1 MNNLI
6 FEYRCFQISFKK
18 KNLPYLSE
26 FIRIF
31 SKDRTFNFNR
41 AREREDVL
49 RERSEERDGYMVKR
63 IAL

>member
-1 MNNLI
+1 MFPNS
-6 FEYRCFQISFKK
+6 FQK